1 MPVGRGVLR
10 TMRAQDVPSV
20 VAVQEP
26 AAIAG
31 LSDVFPQDRYP
42 FPRDDIAA
50 RWRHEVADPDTEC
63 FVVESVGRIA
73 GFAALRADEVLHF
86 GTALDTWGSG
96 LATAAHDELVE
107 RLRAR
112 GVVRAVLHVYAANAR
127 GRRFWEKHGWRP
139 TGDVERGSF
148 PPYAELLAYEL
159 APEAVTAAGAPPGP
173 D

>member
-1 MPVGRGVLR
+1 
-10 TMRAQDVPSV
+10 MREQDVPAV
-20 VAVQEP
+20 VAIQEP

-63 FVVESVGRIA
+63 FVVESVARIA

-96 LATAAHDELVE
+96 LATTAHDELVE
-107 RLRAR
+107 RLRAH
-112 GVVRAVLHVYAANAR
+112 GVVHPVLHVYAANAR

-139 TGDVERGSF
+139 TGEERRGTV
-148 PPYAELLAYEL
+148 PPHAELLGYEL
-159 APEAVTAAGAPPGP
+159 VT
-173 D
+173 

>member
-1 MPVGRGVLR
+1 MAGSPAVLR
-10 TMRAQDVPSV
+10 PMREEDVP
-20 VAVQEP
+20 AVLAIQEP
-26 AAIAG
+26 AAVAG

-42 FPRDDIAA
+42 FPRDEIAA
-50 RWRHEVADPDTEC
+50 RWRDEVADPDIEC
-63 FVVESVGRIA
+63 FVVEEEGRVA
-73 GFAALRADEVLHF
+73 GFAALQGGEVLHF
-86 GTALDTWGSG
+86 GTALETWGSG

-159 APEAVTAAGAPPGP
+159 VT
-173 D
+173 